1 MVEVFGLLQ
10 DKLAFIR
17 RFYNSA
23 AKTFESDLRNIEMH
37 VEPYDTFDPEDG
49 EPPFLSQWLDDK
61 ESLNLSGKAC
71 LCLVAAQVNRLCY
84 DEPVMV
90 TNVVATITALEAQ
103 AAASLFLSD
112 NLGDRFLASSPKLD
126 VAANVWRVP
135 ILLAYP
141 IIGPVGQTGEIL
153 VNETSEEIISYTPL
167 EEMKATARRLYEEN
181 RDAIEAAFLRAR
193 NP

>member
-1 MVEVFGLLQ
+1 MRVRSRNACSNVFTGG
-10 DKLAFIR
+10 D
-17 RFYNSA
+17 
-23 AKTFESDLRNIEMH
+23 
-37 VEPYDTFDPEDG
+37 
-49 EPPFLSQWLDDK
+49 
-61 ESLNLSGKAC
+61 
-71 LCLVAAQVNRLCY
+71 AQCY

-126 VAANVWRVP
+126 VAAEVWRVP

-141 IIGPVGQTGEIL
+141 FIGPVGKTGEIL
-153 VNETSEEIISYTPL
+153 VNATSEEIISFTPL

-181 RDAIEAAFLRAR
+181 RDAIEAAFLRPR